1 MANRPPPDF
10 VSDSDFPLHWC
21 NVKGKLHCDK
31 ANVDKFPR
39 PCPFPFRNI
48 VLRYK
53 TYDTWQKHI
62 TCDHNCKVTLTYTEE
77 QKKEKRDIFVRH
89 YVATKRSAAENNR
102 KQKNKKPQIPE
113 VNEKVKMSST
123 VNDDDNGDDFDS
135 ISTDHGFHTDVPSSD
150 ETLAFVENSKKIQ
163 NNAGLLGVLT
173 NNVDLVTADQG
184 EQDDVTER
192 PPAVIVHY
200 HGSRLVP
207 RKEEDGGPSVVDEE
221 CAAIF
226 AHVDATMIPFHDCAF
241 YPGTFLFKARQ
252 ASRVCDNCWLVTDG
266 LGSHTATFDPNF
278 SIGSCCKIR
287 HSTLVSDH
295 DGFLE

>member
-39 PCPFPFRNI
+39 PCPFPFCNI

-53 TYDTWQKHI
+53 SYDTWQKHI
-62 TCDHNCKVTLTYTEE
+62 TRDHNCKVTLTYTEE
-77 QKKEKRDIFVRH
+77 QRKEKRDIFVRH
-89 YVATKRSAAENNR
+89 YCATKRSAAENNR
-102 KQKNKKPQIPE
+102 KKNKKPRRPEE

-123 VNDDDNGDDFDS
+123 VNDDDNGEDFDS
-135 ISTDHGFHTDVPSSD
+135 ISTDHDGYHTDVLSSD
-150 ETLAFVENSKKIQ
+150 EALVFVENYSEIQ
-163 NNAGLLGVLT
+163 NNAGLGGFAT
-173 NNVDLVTADQG
+173 VDSLTADDQ
-184 EQDDVTER
+184 EEDDVTAER

-207 RKEEDGGPSVVDEE
+207 RREEDGGPTAVVDEE

-226 AHVDATMIPFHDCAF
+226 AHVDETMIPFHDCAF
-241 YPGTFLFKARQ
+241 YPGTLFNVSKQGAR
-252 ASRVCDNCWLVTDG
+252 L
-266 LGSHTATFDPNF
+266 LTA
-278 SIGSCCKIR
+278 G
-287 HSTLVSDH
+287 
-295 DGFLE
+295 